1 MQCILLAFIMDFRWS
16 RHLRRAFSLQPVRTT
31 PLDGSTIEE
40 LRCQAQASSLLPALA
55 RSDNIEFCSTVRFL
69 A

>member
-31 PLDGSTIEE
+31 
-40 LRCQAQASSLLPALA
+40 LPGWL
-55 RSDNIEFCSTVRFL
+55 NN
-69 A
+69 